1 MKAERKVQ
9 IVMSGKSTPSQP
21 NVKVSSLLQT
31 SHPLPEQWTLV
42 KEWHIERRSPSE
54 DWRTLANSHISH
66 MYRQMKESIEQHPD
80 ALLH

>member
-1 MKAERKVQ
+1 
-9 IVMSGKSTPSQP
+9 MSGKSTPVTPSQP
-21 NVKVSSLLQT
+21 NVNVSSLLQT

-42 KEWHIERRSPSE
+42 KEWHIETRSPSE